1 MVSEALGSL
10 ARISA
15 GVDRTILSLLHHE
28 MPEVRFAAVTAVGQ
42 SNDPLF
48 APYLGALLHDAEDA
62 VKRAARLAMA
72 RLAAIQNE
80 TNSL

>member
-1 MVSEALGSL
+1 MSESLSSL

-15 GVDRTILSLLHHE
+15 SVDRAILSQLHHKI
-28 MPEVRFAAVTAVGQ
+28 PEVRLAAITAIGQ

-48 APYLGALLHDAEDA
+48 APYLGALLNDDEEA
-62 VKRAARLAMA
+62 VKKFARLAIV
-72 RLAAIQNE
+72 RLTAIQNE